1 MSKFCFC
8 IPQPLRVCMLGPPAS
23 GKTTVVK
30 QLCDHYKLHHIK
42 IKDVVDEAIE
52 NLVRDDFMIY
62 LYFFLFWS
70 PVA

>member
-1 MSKFCFC
+1 
-8 IPQPLRVCMLGPPAS
+8 MLGPPAS

-62 LYFFLFWS
+62 LYFPFLECRGLA
-70 PVA
+70 VE

>member
-1 MSKFCFC
+1 
-8 IPQPLRVCMLGPPAS
+8 MLGPPAS

>member
-1 MSKFCFC
+1 
-8 IPQPLRVCMLGPPAS
+8 MLGPPAS

-52 NLVRDDFMIY
+52 NLVRDDFMMY
-62 LYFFLFWS
+62 LYFPFLEWHGIA
-70 PVA
+70 VEW

>member
-1 MSKFCFC
+1 
-8 IPQPLRVCMLGPPAS
+8 MLGPPAS

-62 LYFFLFWS
+62 LYFPFLECHGLE
-70 PVA
+70 